1 MRTFRI
7 PSKEML
13 LFSILKNICT
23 VVLMHFLLLNSI
35 IIKCVSIVY
44 IQVFSSDSEKE
55 ILVLYFQKIK
65 KEHIREYTNDNG
77 EKI

>member
-23 VVLMHFLLLNSI
+23 VALMHFLLLNSI